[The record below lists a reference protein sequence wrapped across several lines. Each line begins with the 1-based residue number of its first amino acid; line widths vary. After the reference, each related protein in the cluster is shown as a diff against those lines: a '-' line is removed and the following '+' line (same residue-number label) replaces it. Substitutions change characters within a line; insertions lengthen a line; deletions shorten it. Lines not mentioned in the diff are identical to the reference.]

1 MQIQLV
7 IGEQDSRYLNQLL
20 LFLEKN
26 HMDQLEI
33 VSFSRPEMLLD
44 YFTHGKADI
53 ILVDEQFGVDL
64 KELTKYGK
72 TACLCDVASE
82 EKGDGIRQIA
92 KYKKP
97 DLIFKDILDLYA
109 ESGKRQRT
117 FRGKKSSGQMVLVT
131 GFSGGTG
138 ASTFAAALARK
149 YASYGKR
156 TLYLNLETVG
166 SSRDFFSGTGNYRFE
181 DVIFALKSRRADV
194 RLKMES
200 SVRQDK
206 CGVFYFEP
214 CDTAMYMLELTH
226 GDMIKILDVVSETGS
241 YDFVV
246 VDMNFKLSGE
256 CLEILDRMDRIV
268 LVEDGSET
276 ANSKF
281 QRTMEALLV
290 MEEQENRIVTDRM
303 CVLYNRFSSSKSS
316 SELLGLKIPVVGKFP
331 PIKHAL
337 VQEIIGYMIKDSSIF
352 ENL

>member
-1 MQIQLV
+1 
-7 IGEQDSRYLNQLL
+7 
-20 LFLEKN
+20 
-26 HMDQLEI
+26 
-33 VSFSRPEMLLD
+33 
-44 YFTHGKADI
+44 
-53 ILVDEQFGVDL
+53 
-64 KELTKYGK
+64 
-72 TACLCDVASE
+72 
-82 EKGDGIRQIA
+82 
-92 KYKKP
+92 
-97 DLIFKDILDLYA
+97 
-109 ESGKRQRT
+109 
-117 FRGKKSSGQMVLVT
+117 
-131 GFSGGTG
+131 
-138 ASTFAAALARK
+138 
-149 YASYGKR
+149 
-156 TLYLNLETVG
+156 
-166 SSRDFFSGTGNYRFE
+166 
-181 DVIFALKSRRADV
+181 
-194 RLKMES
+194 
-200 SVRQDK
+200 
-206 CGVFYFEP
+206 
-214 CDTAMYMLELTH
+214 MLELTH

-352 ENL
+352 DYL